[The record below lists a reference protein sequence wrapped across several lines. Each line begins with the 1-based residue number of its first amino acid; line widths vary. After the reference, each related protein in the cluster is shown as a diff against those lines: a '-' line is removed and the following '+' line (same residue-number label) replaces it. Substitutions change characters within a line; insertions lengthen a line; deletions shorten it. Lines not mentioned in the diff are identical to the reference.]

1 VEQDEAAAAQTGADP
16 EVAEVGINEL
26 MAVPEVVV
34 ALRSSVPGQK
44 GQ

>member
-1 VEQDEAAAAQTGADP
+1 VEQDEAAAQTGADP

-34 ALRSSVPGQK
+34 ALRSSLPGQM